1 MSAIDPKLFA
11 AGVGAFTGSYLL
23 NTDNDVMGIAAGAA
37 IGGATGLMMEY
48 STPENLEA
56 LVQKA
61 SKNTVKVFDPKNI
74 KTSKTKTFDER
85 KESLRRLAERRAKAT
100 KNTTNFDI
108 NKPYSSLSSN
118 SLGDFNNFLDNVK
131 SIETLNELE
140 TMFKA
145 KSDDIFTSGSA
156 SSNVSVYS
164 EGEGIKVR
172 AGAPLA
178 DKVAAFEEGLVEMGY
193 ARNSP
198 TFNEKV
204 KKFTPM
210 LKETSSGFKIEDGK
224 LHLHDTNTKINLT
237 LNNTTGDGSAV
248 LQHVS
253 GKQVYNV
260 SQVNLLGLAAISND
274 QSASM
279 KAVADALG
287 PEMAKLFDLAA
298 SNRAMQEVSGL
309 APDDAMALM
318 YNKLKDNPE
327 ALKKFEEFV
336 NGRGVHDYKASQELL
351 QNLAAGKRGRDAI
364 PMATVHGSKISNSV
378 DHTYSINVN
387 EHGWLNPEKLLVKT
401 GTLSE
406 GGIIQSDMKRI
417 IKHYNIANLTH
428 GGGTK
433 ADHNT
438 ELQSTRKLKL
448 NPVTGNFEYYDN
460 NADKAFNIHTAY
472 ERNALNVHSRPDI
485 YEDAKSGVSTAE
497 NIANELLEQYGN
509 GIQHSSANNL
519 ITKPLK
525 SDKELQQG
533 LSFINYVSDVFG
545 TDVTTADGQGLMRR
559 ERAAD
564 FTYDGQTRVTLSQ
577 NARGNITITDAPMKY
592 YIDGSITYDEFKTR
606 ADKGFHKLDRQTY
619 GNLKAAQR
627 KLLALDKILKDNT
640 KTVEEVFEEVGKT
653 HTNLFKKYPTL
664 DEFKSNFKATT
675 DSEVLAAIEKK
686 ARKRILRQAKASE
699 GMKRS
704 IQDPRIPDS
713 TKAARSS
720 ILADI
725 GSLHGIE
732 ASKRATEDV
741 LGVLEN
747 LIQKG
752 SSTREDNAFFRSF
765 YPKAGHRYGYTASG
779 APIEMG
785 KALNNNSFSKA
796 LWTVNP
802 NGTRELDLLFKGDI
816 NLGSL
821 DEIKTHGESS
831 KSQLKMI
838 KSSTFDKIAYLNDNM
853 DNVKY
858 DSSAG
863 ISTIDLGGNYG
874 SINVTDEEMRTK
886 SWKEIFASKGVKDGD
901 KLAEELTDRYK
912 NVGTLV
918 EEDSSGLKTKAR
930 LMEAF
935 TGKLKDAK
943 GTVLSVE
950 DGIEAVVG
958 DNKHLTQFLKDS
970 ITPTTSSKDLH
981 GLANFVLATSKD
993 KTSTDFLVT
1002 ALSNYKHKATQVLQ
1016 DTSLTDTQK
1025 TAKLETHFNIVP
1037 QSNSSFDSN
1046 YYRQEIDSTIDNI
1059 MNYYSDLKEARKNAY
1074 ELLTDQATMS
1084 RVSSFFKTEANL
1096 RQDYEQDTVIRA
1108 HSWSKTAV
1116 GESGS
1121 GSTNKSMSW
1130 NARLNLKM
1138 NGYTDRQLGLFV
1150 GTSSKLIA
1158 DSAAIE
1164 TFTRDVRG
1172 VTDIT
1177 SQVSD
1182 LKGKQALTNALKQ
1195 PPIMRRETLSKAGI
1209 NIEGDVGSYKL
1220 HTKNE
1225 LGIVN
1230 LPVILENTQLFDS
1243 YNDERGIEQVRKFN
1257 SRISEV
1263 IAADLSIRSG
1273 NLSEQQV
1280 ESATHV
1286 INKNLEVLN
1295 SEVKDFLGG
1304 RGNLAKQ
1311 ILTSEAPRS
1320 RYSLSQAVG
1329 GTWIEKQF
1337 GLEKDGIAVVSSKG
1351 LLSRLED
1358 IGGEIGKHKT
1368 IKSLEE
1374 SGYLK
1379 SIGDGRF
1386 EVFYD
1391 ADQKVPMFS
1400 LTTREPAIGIGST
1413 QSLKYVL
1420 DTNINDTDGKSLYTH
1435 FDNPRLKYY
1444 QLLDYDFD
1452 HQIEIFPKVN
1462 KRNLQELGETYEHGK
1477 KMNQTFDDLMDF
1489 VKVLGV
1495 KGKNKNK
1502 IPTFGDL
1509 IDNSVDENKFQ
1520 ELFLQDTMTS
1530 RIKSGDRKIISPT
1543 VTKLASDLTDSVM
1556 QGDGSDIIKARA
1568 RMMSHYF
1575 VENLIKSQ
1583 HISNETYSAKN
1594 ITAAE
1599 ELAHHLYNGDKTR
1612 FVEKFGNYIEE
1623 ELIRNLKVDDAAK
1636 KAKIE
1641 KELRETYKYIQE
1653 SIQASSTIGSADIT
1667 PMHLSNFK
1675 KTLLSEATDSYRA
1688 VVEGTNAYMSP
1699 GPILDEQIVEEA
1711 DMGIVQKGKMQYHR
1725 VSEIIK
1731 HNVTNNKTLLLGA
1744 GAAMVGAALLTQS
1757 KPEFSNRKPQANP
1770 SGMLLDPARE
1780 TLREQKAQQG
1790 FMGGLNRATEYI
1802 TPYSSGQKNIQVDG
1816 EYYNSGSG
1824 DLGRD
1829 INNAIFGDGMSSV
1842 RILM

>member
-11 AGVGAFTGSYLL
+11 TGVGAFTGGYLL
-23 NTDNDVMGIAAGAA
+23 STDNDVMGIAAGAA

-48 STPENLEA
+48 STPENLDA

-61 SKNTVKVFDPKNI
+61 SKNTVKVFDPENI
-74 KTSKTKTFDER
+74 KTSKTKTFEER
-85 KESLRRLAERRAKAT
+85 KEILRSAAERRAKVSKGT
-100 KNTTNFDI
+100 VDFDI
-108 NKPYSSLSSN
+108 NKPFSSLNSN
-118 SLGDFNNFLDNVK
+118 SLARFNHYLDNIK
-131 SIETLNELE
+131 SIETLVDLE
-140 TMFKA
+140 TMFKSR
-145 KSDDIFTSGSA
+145 SDDIFVSGPK
-156 SSNVSVYS
+156 SNSTAIYYK
-164 EGEGIKVR
+164 GEGIKVR
-172 AGAPLA
+172 AGAPNAEKL
-178 DKVAAFEEGLVEMGY
+178 AAFAEGLVEMGY
-193 ARNSP
+193 VRDSP
-198 TFNEKV
+198 QFKEKV
-204 KKFTPM
+204 RKFAPM
-210 LKETSSGFKIEDGK
+210 LRETEGSFRIEDGK

-237 LNNTTGDGSAV
+237 TINRTANGDAV

-260 SQVNLLGLAAISND
+260 SQVNLMGLTAISSD
-274 QSASM
+274 QTTAM

-287 PEMAKLFDLAA
+287 PEMAKLFNLNA
-298 SNRAMQEVSGL
+298 AMQEVAGL

-336 NGRGVHDYKASQELL
+336 NGRGTHDYRASQELL
-351 QNLAAGKRGRDAI
+351 QNLGKGKRGRDAL
-364 PMATVHGSKISNSV
+364 PTATINGSKISNTV

-387 EHGWLNPEKLLVKT
+387 EHGWLNPDKFLIKT
-401 GTLSE
+401 GTLAE

-417 IKHYNIANLTH
+417 TKHYGLAQLTH

-433 ADHNT
+433 ADHIT
-438 ELQSTRKLKL
+438 DLQSTNKL
-448 NPVTGNFEYYDN
+448 VMDSTGNFISIPN
-460 NADKAFNIHTAY
+460 NADQAFNIHTAY
-472 ERNALNVHSRPDI
+472 ERNALNVHSRPEI
-485 YEDAKSGVSTAE
+485 YTDAKSGTNTVEDVAD
-497 NIANELLEQYGN
+497 ALLKKYGN
-509 GIQHSSANNL
+509 EVQHSSANNV

-525 SDKELQQG
+525 ADKEIVTG
-533 LSFINYVSDVFG
+533 LSFNNYAADILG
-545 TDVTTADGQGLMRR
+545 TDVAVADGQGLMRI

-564 FTYDGQTRVTLSQ
+564 FTYESQTRLSLSQ
-577 NARGNITITDAPMKY
+577 NAKGQIILTDAPMRA
-592 YIDGSITYDEFKTR
+592 YINEEITYDEFKAR

-619 GNLKAAQR
+619 GNLKATQK
-627 KLLALDKILKDNT
+627 KLLSLDTLLKDKT
-640 KTVEEVFEEVGKT
+640 KTVEQIFEEVGKT
-653 HTNLFKKYPTL
+653 HTNLFKKYPSL
-664 DEFKSNFKATT
+664 EEFKSNFKASS

-704 IQDPRIPDS
+704 VQDPTLPDA

-720 ILADI
+720 ILSDI
-725 GSLHGIE
+725 DSLHGIS
-732 ASKRATEDV
+732 ASKRTTEDV
-741 LGVLEN
+741 LKTLEN

-752 SSTREDNAFFRSF
+752 SSTKEDNAFFRSF
-765 YPKAGHRYGYTASG
+765 YPKAGHRYGYDANG

-785 KALNNNSFSKA
+785 KSLNSNSFQNHV
-796 LWTVNP
+796 WTVNS
-802 NGTRELDLLFKGDI
+802 NGTKELDLLFKGSI
-816 NLGSL
+816 NLGAQQ
-821 DEIKTHGESS
+821 EIKTHGESS

-838 KSSTFDKIAYLNDNM
+838 KSSTFDKLAYLNDNM
-853 DNVKY
+853 ENIRY
-858 DSSAG
+858 DSSKG
-863 ISTIDLGGNYG
+863 ISTLNLGDAYG
-874 SINVTDEEMRTK
+874 SIDVTNEEMRTK
-886 SWKEIFASKGVKDGD
+886 SWKEIFADKGVKDGD
-901 KLAEELTDRYK
+901 KLAQEIADRYK

-930 LMEAF
+930 LMDAF
-935 TGKLKDAK
+935 TGKLKDTTGA
-943 GTVLSVE
+943 VLSVE

-970 ITPTTSSKDLH
+970 ITPTTSTKDLH

-1002 ALSNYKHKATQVLQ
+1002 ALSNYKYKAAQVLQ
-1016 DTSLTDTQK
+1016 DDSLTGAQK
-1025 TAKLETHFNIVP
+1025 IAKLETDFNILP
-1037 QSNSSFDSN
+1037 KSNSSFDYD
-1046 YYRQEIDSTIDNI
+1046 YYKQEIDSTIDDV
-1059 MNYYSDLKEARKNAY
+1059 MNYYSDVKDARKNAY
-1074 ELLTDQATMS
+1074 QLLTDQATMS
-1084 RVSSFFKTEANL
+1084 RVSSLFKTEANL
-1096 RQDYEQDTVIRA
+1096 RQDYEQDTIIRA
-1108 HSWSKTAV
+1108 HSWSKTAM
-1116 GESGS
+1116 GEAGS
-1121 GSTNKSMSW
+1121 GSTDKSMSW

-1138 NGYTDRQLGLFV
+1138 NGYTDKQLGLFV
-1150 GTSSKLIA
+1150 NTSSKLIA

-1273 NLSEQQV
+1273 NLSEQEV

-1320 RYSLSQAVG
+1320 RYSLSQAIG

-1337 GLEKDGIAVVSSKG
+1337 GVEKDGIAVVSSEG
-1351 LLSRLED
+1351 LLKRLQD
-1358 IGGEIGKHKT
+1358 IGGDIGKHKT
-1368 IKSLEE
+1368 IESLEE
-1374 SGYLK
+1374 AGHLK
-1379 SIGDGRF
+1379 PIGEGRF

-1391 ADQKVPMFS
+1391 TGHKVPMFS

-1413 QSLKYVL
+1413 QSLKYVV
-1420 DTNINDTDGKSLYTH
+1420 DTGIESDKDGKVLHTH
-1435 FDNPRLKYY
+1435 ADNPRLKYY
-1444 QLLDYDFD
+1444 QLLDFDFD

-1462 KRNLQELGETYEHGK
+1462 KNNLQELEETYEHGK

-1502 IPTFGDL
+1502 IATFGDL

-1520 ELFLQDTMTS
+1520 ELFLRDTMTS

-1641 KELRETYKYIQE
+1641 KELRETYKYIQD
-1653 SIQASSTIGSADIT
+1653 SIQASSTIGNADIT
-1667 PMHLSNFK
+1667 PMHLTNFK

-1725 VSEIIK
+1725 ASEIIK

-1824 DLGRD
+1824 ELGRD

>member
-1 MSAIDPKLFA
+1 MSSIDPKLFA

-37 IGGATGLMMEY
+37 IGGTTGLLMEY
-48 STPENLEA
+48 STPEDLDKLA
-56 LVQKA
+56 HKA
-61 SKNTVKVFDPKNI
+61 SKNTVKVFNPDNV
-74 KTSKTKTFDER
+74 KTSKTKTFEER
-85 KESLRRLAERRAKAT
+85 KESLKRLAEQRAKST
-100 KNTTNFDI
+100 KNATNFDI

-118 SLGDFNNFLDNVK
+118 SLSDFNNFLDNVK
-131 SIETLNELE
+131 SVETFNELE
-140 TMFKA
+140 TMFKV

-156 SSNVSVYS
+156 NSNISVYS
-164 EGEGIKVR
+164 KGEGIKVK
-172 AGAPLA
+172 AGASNA
-178 DKVAAFEEGLVEMGY
+178 DKLAAFAEGLVEIGY
-193 ARNSP
+193 IRNSP
-198 TFNEKV
+198 QFKEKV
-204 KKFTPM
+204 RKFAPM
-210 LKETSSGFKIEDGK
+210 LRETEGSFRVEDGK
-224 LHLHDTNTKINLT
+224 LHLHETNTKINLT
-237 LNNTTGDGSAV
+237 TINRTAEGDAV

-260 SQVNLLGLAAISND
+260 SQVNLMGLTAISSD
-274 QSASM
+274 QTTAM
-279 KAVADALG
+279 KAVAEALG
-287 PEMAKLFDLAA
+287 PEMAKLFDLSAA
-298 SNRAMQEVSGL
+298 MKEVAGL

-336 NGRGVHDYKASQELL
+336 NGRGVHDYQASQELL
-351 QNLAAGKRGRDAI
+351 HNLAEGQRGKDAI
-364 PMATVHGSKISNSV
+364 PMATAHGSKISNSV

-387 EHGWLNPEKLLVKT
+387 EHGWLNHEKLLVKT

-417 IKHYNIANLTH
+417 IKHYNTANFTH

-438 ELQSTRKLKL
+438 ELQSTQKLKRNAL
-448 NPVTGNFEYYDN
+448 GNFEYVPN
-460 NADKAFNIHTAY
+460 NADQAFNIHTAY

-485 YEDAKSGVSTAE
+485 YADAKSGISTAE
-497 NIANELLEQYGN
+497 SIADALLKQYGN

-533 LSFINYVSDVFG
+533 LSFINYASDLFG
-545 TDVTTADGQGLMRR
+545 TDITTADGQGLMRR
-559 ERAAD
+559 ERASD
-564 FTYDGQTRVTLSQ
+564 FTYDGQTRVTLPQ
-577 NARGNITITDAPMKY
+577 NAKGNITLTDAPMKS
-592 YIDGSITYDEFKTR
+592 YIEGNITYDEFRAR
-606 ADKGFHKLDRQTY
+606 ADKGLHKLDRQTY
-619 GNLKAAQR
+619 GNLKAAQT
-627 KLLALDKILKDNT
+627 KLLSLDKVLKDNT
-640 KTVEEVFEEVGKT
+640 KTVEEVFKEVGKT
-653 HTNLFKKYPTL
+653 HSNLFKKYPTL
-664 DEFKSNFKATT
+664 DEFKANFKVSS

-704 IQDPRIPDS
+704 IQDPRIPDA

-720 ILADI
+720 ILASID
-725 GSLHGIE
+725 SLHGIE
-732 ASKRATEDV
+732 ASKRATEDM
-741 LGVLEN
+741 LGVLED

-752 SSTREDNAFFRSF
+752 SSTKEDRAFFRSF
-765 YPKAGHRYGYTASG
+765 YPKAGHRYGYDANG
-779 APIEMG
+779 APIEMS
-785 KALNNNSFSKA
+785 KALNNNSFREA

-802 NGTRELDLLFKGDI
+802 NGTRELDLLFKGSI

-838 KSSTFDKIAYLNDNM
+838 KSSTFDKLAYLNDNM
-853 DNVKY
+853 DNIKY
-858 DSSAG
+858 DSNAG

-874 SINVTDEEMRTK
+874 SINVTNEEMRTK
-886 SWKEIFASKGVKDGD
+886 SWKEIFASAGVEDGD

-912 NVGTLV
+912 NVSTLV

-930 LMEAF
+930 LMDAF
-935 TGKLKDAK
+935 TGKLKDTTGA
-943 GTVLSVE
+943 VLSVE
-950 DGIEAVVG
+950 DGIEAVLG
-958 DNKHLTQFLKDS
+958 DNKHLTKFLKDS
-970 ITPTTSSKDLH
+970 ITPATSSKDLH

-1002 ALSNYKHKATQVLQ
+1002 ALSNYKHKAAQVLQ
-1016 DTSLTDTQK
+1016 DSSLTGAQK
-1025 TAKLETHFNIVP
+1025 IAKLETDFNIIP
-1037 QSNSSFDSN
+1037 QSNSSFDYN
-1046 YYRQEIDSTIDNI
+1046 YYKQEIDSTIDNI
-1059 MNYYSDLKEARKNAY
+1059 TSYYSDAKGARKIAY
-1074 ELLTDQATMS
+1074 QLLTDEATMS
-1084 RVSSFFKTEANL
+1084 GVSSFFKTEANL

-1108 HSWSKTAV
+1108 HSWSKTAE
-1116 GESGS
+1116 GEAGS

-1138 NGYTDRQLGLFV
+1138 NGYTDKQLGLFV

-1286 INKNLEVLN
+1286 INKNLEMLN

-1304 RGNLAKQ
+1304 RDNLAKQ

-1368 IKSLEE
+1368 IKNLEE

-1391 ADQKVPMFS
+1391 TDQKVPMFS

-1520 ELFLQDTMTS
+1520 DLFLQDTMTS

-1543 VTKLASDLTDSVM
+1543 VTKLASDLSDSVM
-1556 QGDGSDIIKARA
+1556 QGDGSDIVKARA

-1583 HISNETYSAKN
+1583 HVDNATYSAKN
-1594 ITAAE
+1594 ITTAE

-1612 FVEKFGNYIEE
+1612 FVEKFGNYIEG

-1636 KAKIE
+1636 KAQIE

-1653 SIQASSTIGSADIT
+1653 SVQASSTIGEIEIT

-1675 KTLLSEATDSYRA
+1675 KKLLSEATDAYRA

-1699 GPILDEQIVEEA
+1699 GPILDEQIVQES
-1711 DMGIVQKGKMQYHR
+1711 DMSIVQKGKMQYHR
-1725 VSEIIK
+1725 ASEIIK
-1731 HNVTNNKTLLLGA
+1731 HNVVNNKTLLLGA

-1802 TPYSSGQKNIQVDG
+1802 TPYSSGQKNIQIDG
-1816 EYYNSGSG
+1816 EYSNSGSG
-1824 DLGRD
+1824 ELGRD
-1829 INNAIFGDGMSSV
+1829 VNNAIFGDGMSSV
-1842 RILM
+1842 RVLI